1 MAFFKRP
8 CKMKISF
15 ILLFFFS
22 LFSSSSFAQKQNFST
37 LDSLFDLLEINDRFM
52 GTLAISEKGNIIYS
66 KSIGKEDVASGK
78 LSNNLTKYRIGSISK
93 MFTAC
98 LIFQAIEE
106 NKLSL
111 KQTINHYFPKITNAK
126 KITIGNLLN
135 HRSGIHNYT
144 NDTSYFNYYTALKSQ
159 KEMLEII
166 QVGGSDFKPNSR
178 AEYSNSNYILLSFIL
193 EKIYKKSYE
202 ELLDIKIIQPQ
213 GLKNTYFGKKL
224 DLAKNECASY
234 RFSGKWELE
243 NETNSSVSL
252 GAGGIVSTTE
262 DLLFFITNLFEGK
275 IIQAS
280 SLEQMMK
287 LEDGF
292 GMGIFSVPFYDKKGY
307 GHNGGIDGFSSSLYT
322 FPAEN
327 ISIALTSNGSR
338 FNNNDISI
346 AALSSCFNLPLQLPS
361 FSELELRSEDLDKYL
376 GSYANSEIPIKISIT
391 KDSLS
396 LIAQATGQP
405 SFTLETI
412 GKDSFEFSPAGVEI
426 QFIPEKN
433 LLILK
438 QGGGEFTFTRQ

>member
-1 MAFFKRP
+1 
-8 CKMKISF
+8 MKSRSF
-15 ILLFFFS
+15 YSILFV
-22 LFSSSSFAQKQNFST
+22 LFSVTSFAQEQKFLA
-37 LDSLFDLLEINDRFM
+37 LDSLFQILDENNRFM
-52 GTLAISEKGNIIYS
+52 GSLSISENGKIIYS
-66 KSIGKEDVASGK
+66 KTIGKVDLASGK
-78 LSNNLTKYRIGSISK
+78 SSDYLTKFRIGSISK

-111 KQTINHYFPKITNAK
+111 KHNINRFFPKITGAK
-126 KITIGNLLN
+126 EISIGNLLN

-144 NDTSYFNYYTALKSQ
+144 NDTSYFNYYTASKSQ

-166 QVGGSDFKPNSR
+166 QAGGSDFKPNSK

-224 DLAKNECASY
+224 ELAKNECASY

-243 NETNSSVSL
+243 NETHSSVSL

-262 DLLFFITNLFEGK
+262 DLLFFITKLFEGK
-275 IIQAS
+275 IINTA

-292 GMGIFSVPFYDKKGY
+292 GMGIFPVPFYDKKGF
-307 GHNGGIDGFSSSLYT
+307 GHTGGIDGFSSFLYT
-322 FPAEN
+322 FPEEK

-338 FNNNDISI
+338 FNNNDIAI
-346 AALSSCFNLPLQLPS
+346 AALSDCFDKSFSLPS
-361 FSELELRSEDLDKYL
+361 FYAVALTSADLDKYL
-376 GSYANSEIPIKISIT
+376 GSYANPEIPIKISIT

-405 SFTLETI
+405 SFTLELI

-438 QGGGEFTFTRQ
+438 QGGGEFSFKKE

>member
-1 MAFFKRP
+1 
-8 CKMKISF
+8 MKSRS
-15 ILLFFFS
+15 FFS
-22 LFSSSSFAQKQNFST
+22 FLFVLFSATSFAQEQKFLT
-37 LDSLFDLLEINDRFM
+37 LDSLFQILDVNNRFM
-52 GTLAISEKGNIIYS
+52 GSLSISENGKVTYS
-66 KSIGKEDVASGK
+66 KTIGKADLAGGK
-78 LSNNLTKYRIGSISK
+78 SSDKLTKYRIGSISK

-111 KQTINHYFPKITNAK
+111 TQNINRFFPKITSAK
-126 KITIGNLLN
+126 EISIGNLLN
-135 HRSGIHNYT
+135 HRSGIHNFT
-144 NDTSYFNYYTALKSQ
+144 NDTSYFNYYTASKSQ

-166 QVGGSDFKPNSR
+166 QASGSDFKSNSK

-224 DLAKNECASY
+224 ELEKNECASY

-243 NETNSSVSL
+243 KETNSSVSL

-262 DLLFFITNLFEGK
+262 DLLFFISNLFAGK
-275 IIQAS
+275 IINTA
-280 SLEQMMK
+280 SLEQMTK
-287 LEDGF
+287 LEDGY
-292 GMGIFSVPFYDKKGY
+292 GMGIFPVPFYDKKGF
-307 GHNGGIDGFSSSLYT
+307 GHTGGIDGFSSFLYI
-322 FPAEN
+322 FPEEK

-338 FNNNDISI
+338 FNNNDIAI
-346 AALSSCFNLPLQLPS
+346 AALSDCFDKPFTLPS
-361 FSELELRSEDLDKYL
+361 FYAVELTSADLDKYL
-376 GSYANSEIPIKISIT
+376 GSYANPEIPIKISIT
-391 KDSLS
+391 KDFLS

-405 SFTLETI
+405 SFTLELI

-426 QFIPEKN
+426 QFIPQKN

-438 QGGGEFTFTRQ
+438 QGGGEFSFKRE

>member
-1 MAFFKRP
+1 
-8 CKMKISF
+8 MKSRS
-15 ILLFFFS
+15 FFS
-22 LFSSSSFAQKQNFST
+22 ILFVLFSVTSFAQEQKFLA
-37 LDSLFDLLEINDRFM
+37 LDSLFQILDENNRFM
-52 GTLAISEKGNIIYS
+52 GSLSISENGKIIYS
-66 KSIGKEDVASGK
+66 KTIGKVDLASGK
-78 LSNNLTKYRIGSISK
+78 SSDNLTKYRIGSISK

-111 KQTINHYFPKITNAK
+111 TQNINRFFPKITSAK
-126 KITIGNLLN
+126 EISIGNLLN
-135 HRSGIHNYT
+135 HRSGIHNFT
-144 NDTSYFNYYTALKSQ
+144 NDTSYFNYYTASKSQ

-166 QVGGSDFKPNSR
+166 QASGSDFKSNSK

-224 DLAKNECASY
+224 ELEKNECASY

-243 NETNSSVSL
+243 KETNSSVSL

-262 DLLFFITNLFEGK
+262 DLLLFISNLFAGK
-275 IIQAS
+275 IINTA
-280 SLEQMMK
+280 SLEQMTK
-287 LEDGF
+287 LEDGY
-292 GMGIFSVPFYDKKGY
+292 GMGIFPVPFYDKKGF
-307 GHNGGIDGFSSSLYT
+307 GHTGGIDGFSSFLYI
-322 FPAEN
+322 FPEDK

-338 FNNNDISI
+338 FNNNDIAI
-346 AALSSCFNLPLQLPS
+346 AALSDCFDKPFTLPS
-361 FSELELRSEDLDKYL
+361 FYAVELTSADLDKYL
-376 GSYANSEIPIKISIT
+376 GSYANPEIPIKISIT

-405 SFTLETI
+405 SFTLELI

-426 QFIPEKN
+426 QFIPQKN

-438 QGGGEFTFTRQ
+438 QGGGEFSFKRE

>member
-1 MAFFKRP
+1 
-8 CKMKISF
+8 MKSRS
-15 ILLFFFS
+15 FFS
-22 LFSSSSFAQKQNFST
+22 ILFVLFSVASFAQEQKFLA
-37 LDSLFDLLEINDRFM
+37 LDSLFQILDENNRFM
-52 GTLAISEKGNIIYS
+52 GSLSISENGKIIYS
-66 KSIGKEDVASGK
+66 KTIGKADLASGK
-78 LSNNLTKYRIGSISK
+78 SSDNLTKYRIGSISK

-111 KQTINHYFPKITNAK
+111 KQNINRFFPKITGAK
-126 KITIGNLLN
+126 EISIGNLLN

-144 NDTSYFNYYTALKSQ
+144 NDTSYFNYYTASKSQ

-166 QVGGSDFKPNSR
+166 QASGSDFKPNSK

-202 ELLDIKIIQPQ
+202 EILDIKIIQPQ
-213 GLKNTYFGKKL
+213 VLKNTYFGKKL
-224 DLAKNECASY
+224 ELAKNECASY
-234 RFSGKWELE
+234 LFSGKWELE
-243 NETNSSVSL
+243 NETHSSVSL

-262 DLLFFITNLFEGK
+262 DLLFFITKLFEGK
-275 IIQAS
+275 IINTA

-287 LEDGF
+287 LEDGY
-292 GMGIFSVPFYDKKGY
+292 GMGIFPVPFYDKKGF
-307 GHNGGIDGFSSSLYT
+307 GHTGGIDGFSSFLYI
-322 FPAEN
+322 FPEEK

-338 FNNNDISI
+338 FNNNDIGI
-346 AALSSCFNLPLQLPS
+346 AALSACFNLPLQLPS
-361 FSELELRSEDLDKYL
+361 FSAIELSAEDLNKYL
-376 GSYANSEIPIKISIT
+376 GSYANPEIPIKISIT

-438 QGGGEFTFTRQ
+438 QGGGEFSFKRD

>member
-1 MAFFKRP
+1 
-8 CKMKISF
+8 MKSLSF
-15 ILLFFFS
+15 YLILFV
-22 LFSSSSFAQKQNFST
+22 LFSGTSFAQEQKFLA
-37 LDSLFDLLEINDRFM
+37 LDSLFQILDENNRFM
-52 GTLAISEKGNIIYS
+52 GSLSISENGKVAYS
-66 KSIGKEDVASGK
+66 KTIGKAELASGK
-78 LSNNLTKYRIGSISK
+78 SSDNLTKYRIGSISK

-106 NKLSL
+106 NKLNL
-111 KQTINHYFPKITNAK
+111 KENINRFFPKIANSK
-126 KITIGNLLN
+126 EITIGNLLN

-144 NDTSYFNYYTALKSQ
+144 NDTSYFNYYTASKSQ

-166 QVGGSDFKPNSR
+166 QAGGSDFKPNSK

-202 ELLDIKIIQPQ
+202 ELLELKIIQPL

-224 DLAKNECASY
+224 ELAKNECASY

-243 NETNSSVSL
+243 KETHSSVSL

-262 DLLFFITNLFEGK
+262 DLLFFITNLFNGK
-275 IIQAS
+275 IIQTS

-292 GMGIFSVPFYDKKGY
+292 GMGIFSVPFYDKKGF
-307 GHNGGIDGFSSSLYT
+307 GHNGGIDGFSSFLYT
-322 FPAEN
+322 FPEEK

-346 AALSSCFNLPLQLPS
+346 AALSACFDLPVQLPS
-361 FSELELRSEDLDKYL
+361 FSKLELRSEDLDKYL

-396 LIAQATGQP
+396 LIGQATGQP

-438 QGGGEFTFTRQ
+438 QGGGEFTFTRE

>member
-1 MAFFKRP
+1 
-8 CKMKISF
+8 MKSRS
-15 ILLFFFS
+15 FFS
-22 LFSSSSFAQKQNFST
+22 FLFVLFSATSFAQEQKFLT
-37 LDSLFDLLEINDRFM
+37 LDSLFQILDVNNRFM
-52 GTLAISEKGNIIYS
+52 GSLSISENGKVTYS
-66 KSIGKEDVASGK
+66 KTIGKADLASGK
-78 LSNNLTKYRIGSISK
+78 SSDKLTKYRIGSISK

-111 KQTINHYFPKITNAK
+111 TQNINRFFPKITSAK
-126 KITIGNLLN
+126 EISIGNLLN
-135 HRSGIHNYT
+135 HRSGIHNFT
-144 NDTSYFNYYTALKSQ
+144 NDTSYFNYYTASKSQ

-166 QVGGSDFKPNSR
+166 QAGGSDFKPNSK

-224 DLAKNECASY
+224 ELAKNECASY

-243 NETNSSVSL
+243 KETNSSVSL

-262 DLLFFITNLFEGK
+262 DLLFFISNLFAGK
-275 IIQAS
+275 IINTA
-280 SLEQMMK
+280 SLEQMTK
-287 LEDGF
+287 LEDGY
-292 GMGIFSVPFYDKKGY
+292 GMGIFPVPFYDKKGF
-307 GHNGGIDGFSSSLYT
+307 GHTGGVDGFSSFLYI
-322 FPAEN
+322 FPEEK

-338 FNNNDISI
+338 FNNNDIAI
-346 AALSSCFNLPLQLPS
+346 AALSDCFDKPFTLPS
-361 FSELELRSEDLDKYL
+361 FYAVELTSADLDKYL
-376 GSYANSEIPIKISIT
+376 GSYANPEIPIKISIT

-405 SFTLETI
+405 SFTLELI

-426 QFIPEKN
+426 QFIPQKN

-438 QGGGEFTFTRQ
+438 QGGGEFSFKRE

>member
-1 MAFFKRP
+1 
-8 CKMKISF
+8 MKSRS
-15 ILLFFFS
+15 FFS
-22 LFSSSSFAQKQNFST
+22 FLFVLFSATSFAQEQKFLT
-37 LDSLFDLLEINDRFM
+37 LDSLFQILDVNNRFM
-52 GTLAISEKGNIIYS
+52 GSLSISENGKVTYS
-66 KSIGKEDVASGK
+66 KTIGKTDLASGK
-78 LSNNLTKYRIGSISK
+78 SSDNLTKYRIGSISK

-111 KQTINHYFPKITNAK
+111 KQNINRFFPKITGAK
-126 KITIGNLLN
+126 EISIGNLLN
-135 HRSGIHNYT
+135 HRSGIHNFT
-144 NDTSYFNYYTALKSQ
+144 NDTSYFNYYTASKSQ

-166 QVGGSDFKPNSR
+166 QASGSDFKSNSK

-224 DLAKNECASY
+224 ELAKNECASY

-243 NETNSSVSL
+243 KETNSSVSL

-262 DLLFFITNLFEGK
+262 DLLFFISNLFAGK
-275 IIQAS
+275 IINTA
-280 SLEQMMK
+280 SLEQMTK
-287 LEDGF
+287 LEDGY
-292 GMGIFSVPFYDKKGY
+292 GMGIFPVPFYDKNGF
-307 GHNGGIDGFSSSLYT
+307 GHTGGIDGFSSFLYI
-322 FPAEN
+322 FPEEK

-338 FNNNDISI
+338 FNNNDIAI
-346 AALSSCFNLPLQLPS
+346 AALSDCFDKPFTLPS
-361 FSELELRSEDLDKYL
+361 FYAVELTSADLDKYL
-376 GSYANSEIPIKISIT
+376 GSYANPEIPIKISIT

-426 QFIPEKN
+426 QFIPQKN

-438 QGGGEFTFTRQ
+438 QGGGEFSFKRE